1 MVITWHGEGCFK
13 FQNGEVS
20 LLTDLPESVSG
31 ISAPRFKTDVLL
43 KTITPWPNG
52 QVEHNSDSIITGA
65 GEYDIKG
72 IKIKGAELVNESSPK
87 FFKTVYSIIWD
98 EITIGVL
105 GHISGELPPNIMT
118 DFEELDILIGP
129 AGGEPFVSQEKMV
142 KLIKHLNPKI
152 FIPSFYKIQEL
163 KRKAK
168 DIKDFVRE
176 FDGETKKNQDK
187 LVFKK
192 KDLGEIK
199 KTNIVCLTA

>member
-13 FQNGEVS
+13 FQNGDTS

-43 KTITPWPNG
+43 KTITPWPNN
-52 QVEHNSDSIITGA
+52 QSEHNSDNVIIGA

-72 IKIKGAELVNESSPK
+72 IKIKGSELTDESASK

-98 EITIGVL
+98 GITIGVL
-105 GHISGELPPNIMT
+105 GHISGELPPSIME

-129 AGGEPFVSQEKMV
+129 AGGEPFMSQEKMV
-142 KLIKHLNPKI
+142 KLVKNLNPKI
-152 FIPSFYKIQEL
+152 FIPSFYKIQGL
-163 KRKAK
+163 QRKSKDAK
-168 DIKDFVRE
+168 DFIGE
-176 FDGETKKNQDK
+176 FNGEAKKGQDK

-192 KDLGEIK
+192 KDLDEIK
-199 KTNIVCLTA
+199 KTQVICLTV

>member
-13 FQNGEVS
+13 FQNGETS

-43 KTITPWPNG
+43 KTITLWPNG
-52 QVEHNSDSIITGA
+52 QVEHNSDNIITGA

-72 IKIKGAELVNESSPK
+72 IKIKGAELADESSSK
-87 FFKTVYSIIWD
+87 FFKTVYSIFWD
-98 EITIGVL
+98 EITIGIL

-129 AGGEPFVSQEKMV
+129 AGGEPFISQEKII

-152 FIPSFYKIQEL
+152 FIPSFYKIQGL

-168 DIKDFVRE
+168 DIKDFVDE
-176 FDGETKKNQDK
+176 FSGEEKKGRDK

-199 KTNIVCLTA
+199 KTNIVCLTV